1 MSHKYSSLP
10 TGNTIHTITIS
21 IITITI
27 TLIVTVTI
35 IYIGEYDEYGH
46 NNHRGSNYNSNNGN
60 YIEVSTN

>member
-10 TGNTIHTITIS
+10 TGNTISTINTS
-21 IITITI
+21 IITIT
-27 TLIVTVTI
+27 VTVTM